1 MTTREYLDQVLQLL
15 QVDAKKSLGQNFLI
29 SDHVV
34 NKITVA
40 VKKNQIDHLIE
51 IGPGPGALTRHLFEG
66 DYQLT
71 LIELDRMFS
80 KYWKDKLEG
89 NVGTY
94 QKVLIEIDAL
104 RADWD
109 SIILKGKNNFL
120 VSNLPYQISSSILI
134 DRSID
139 ENPLMGMALMFQKE
153 VAQRIKSSSKDSN
166 YGMLSVVAQT
176 FWKIETLLEASSG
189 DFSPAPKV
197 ASRVLTFERKESPII
212 DKKRYLK
219 FVKQCFVHP
228 RRMMIGNLQEGH
240 LVKDQLLQAFKE
252 LEISEKTR
260 PQELK
265 VIQFEKLYFKLYSS

>member
-1 MTTREYLDQVLQLL
+1 M
-15 QVDAKKSLGQNFLI
+15 N
-29 SDHVV
+29 V
-34 NKITVA
+34 NKIIVA
-40 VKKNQIDHLIE
+40 VKKNQIDHLID
-51 IGPGPGALTRHLFEG
+51 IGPGHCALTRHLFEV

-80 KYWKDKLEG
+80 KYWKDKLEE
-89 NVGTY
+89 NVGIH
-94 QKVLIEIDAL
+94 QKILIEQDAL
-104 RADWD
+104 KADWD

-134 DRSID
+134 DRAMV

-153 VAQRIKSSSKDSN
+153 VAQRIKASNKDSN

-197 ASRVLTFERKESPII
+197 ASRVLTFERKESPILE
-212 DKKRYLK
+212 KKRFLK
-219 FVKQCFVHP
+219 FVKHCFVHP
-228 RRMMIGNLQEGH
+228 RRMMIGNLQEGN

-252 LEISEKTR
+252 LEIKEKTR